1 MLFSENYYRDR
12 ISKLGIPEMP
22 IKRVVFNPDNLSKC
36 EKLYNDF
43 FKISKKLMQ
52 FVYYNNF
59 DDLIGANFSNE
70 SIMQMYD
77 GVVPENIDIY
87 LKVPFEYGGTLD
99 FSNMFLVKKRPFK
112 ELIDNF
118 IDEQVLSFNKEQKN
132 FNMKN
137 GYQYPT
143 ELYVCNPK
151 GIVFLPALKGFAG
164 AGGNTSADIMTEIG
178 STMFS
183 KSGGF

>member
-22 IKRVVFNPDNLSKC
+22 IKKVVFNPDNLFKC
-36 EKLYNDF
+36 EKLYSDF

-52 FVYYNNF
+52 FIYYNNLE
-59 DDLIGANFSNE
+59 DLVGANFSNE
-70 SIMQMYD
+70 SIMKMYE
-77 GVVPENIDIY
+77 GIVPENIDIY

-118 IDEQVLSFNKEQKN
+118 IDEQVLSFNKEQQN
-132 FNMKN
+132 FNSKN

-143 ELYVCNPK
+143 ELYICNPK

-164 AGGNTSADIMTEIG
+164 VGGNTSADIMTEIG